1 MTCGL
6 RIRKPRICLTLLL
19 LLTCALPARGDVTLR
34 FAPPDTVVSPG
45 DEARLSVWIDAALE
59 LRTLEAWVS
68 FDPAIVSSLGGHSGQ
83 LFASTGA
90 YVWEGFEETAP
101 GHWHGYA
108 VVMGST
114 VWVTGPGELF
124 VWRFQGS
131 LPGTSPVTT
140 DSVRLF
146 DPAAHLIP
154 GVSLPPTTITV
165 SDLSP
170 VPTVPGQGM
179 QLDIW
184 PNPCNPLTNV
194 RFSLAEPGVARVEVY
209 DPRGLRLGTIWEGW
223 VDERGITVPWHGRD
237 GAGREL
243 ASGVYLFRLCSGRG
257 GQVHARALL
266 VR

>member
-1 MTCGL
+1 MTCRPWKRSPGTYV
-6 RIRKPRICLTLLL
+6 TLLL
-19 LLTCALPARGDVTLR
+19 LLACALPARGDVSLR
-34 FAPPDTVVSPG
+34 FAPADTVVSPG
-45 DEARLSVWIDAALE
+45 DEAQLAIWIDDALD

-68 FDPAIVSSLGGHSGQ
+68 FDPAIVSNVDGHSGQ

-90 YVWEGFEETAP
+90 YIWEGFEETAP

-146 DPAAHLIP
+146 DPGAHLIT
-154 GVSLPPTTITV
+154 GVGLSPTTITV
-165 SDLSP
+165 SDLSS
-170 VPTVPGQGM
+170 VPLHPGQGM
-179 QLDIW
+179 QLDVW
-184 PNPCNPLTNV
+184 PNPFNPLTNV
-194 RFSLAEPGVARVEVY
+194 HFSLAEPGAAKVDVY
-209 DPRGLRLGTIWEGW
+209 DPRGLYLGTIWEGW
-223 VDERGITVPWHGRD
+223 VDEHGITVPWQGRD
-237 GAGREL
+237 SAGRKL

-257 GQVHARALL
+257 GQAQARALL